1 MLKTRAKYYKGVV
14 IGGSAGSFS
23 IVSKILSQ
31 IKPDFKYPLVL
42 CMHRLKHIRSGLVE
56 GLNLKSNLPVV
67 EPSDKDKL
75 EGGTVYLA
83 PSNYHL
89 FIEYDSSFSLSTE
102 EPLNHSRPAIDHTF
116 FSAAASFRE
125 KMVGI
130 LLTGANKDG
139 ARGMLEV
146 HNKQGYT
153 IVQDPKTCDVDTMT
167 KSALQLFTP
176 DEVLSPQE
184 IVDFLNSL

>member
-1 MLKTRAKYYKGVV
+1 MLNKRATYYKGIV

-31 IKPDFKYPLVL
+31 INPEFKYPIVI

-67 EPSDKDKL
+67 EPYDKDKL
-75 EGGTVYLA
+75 EAGKVYLA

-89 FIEYDSSFSLSTE
+89 FVEYDSSFCLSTE

-116 FSAAASFRE
+116 FSAASSFRE

-139 ARGMLEV
+139 ARGMFEV
-146 HNKQGYT
+146 YNKKGYT
-153 IVQDPKTCDVDTMT
+153 IIQDPKTCDVDTMT
-167 KSALQLFTP
+167 RSALQLFKP
-176 DEVLSPQE
+176 DEVLSPEE
-184 IVDFLNSL
+184 IINFLNSL